1 MQVYKAYFKII
12 KKNIGQL
19 SIYLIIFLLFA
30 TIFGK
35 VSTSPKDTDFESTKV
50 NISIINKDEN
60 SKLIS
65 GLTDYLKENANIVDV
80 GTSKEDLQDALFF
93 REAEYII
100 TIPKGFTK
108 EILKG
113 NKDINIEKTV
123 IPNSTSEIYMDNLIN
138 RYLNTVKMYTST
150 IDNISQAKL
159 VSNVNKD
166 LSHTTDVKI
175 KTYDNDYSNNASCAN
190 YYNFFAYSMFAVLI
204 LGISLVMISFNNKD
218 LKRRNL
224 ASSLSMKNMN
234 IQMVFANITYA
245 VVVWFVMIIAS
256 FIMFKNYMF
265 TINGLL
271 SLLNSFVFT
280 LAALSISILISNLV
294 TSRNA
299 LSAVVNV
306 IALGSCF
313 ISGVFVP
320 QQYLGDTVLSIAKF
334 NPTYWYVKAN
344 DDIAILVNYSNE
356 NMRPIFMSMIIVLG
370 FALAVYAVTLVVIK
384 QKRLSN

>member
-30 TIFGK
+30 IIFGK

-190 YYNFFAYSMFAVLI
+190 YYNFFAYSMFAILI

-245 VVVWFVMIIAS
+245 LVVWFVMIIAS

-306 IALGSCF
+306 IALGSFF

>member
-30 TIFGK
+30 IIFGK

-65 GLTDYLKENANIVDV
+65 GLRDYLKENANIVDV

-245 VVVWFVMIIAS
+245 LVVWFVMIIAS

-280 LAALSISILISNLV
+280 LAALIISILISNLV

>member
-30 TIFGK
+30 IIFGK

-65 GLTDYLKENANIVDV
+65 GLRDYLKENANIVDV

-190 YYNFFAYSMFAVLI
+190 YYNFFAYSMFAILI

-245 VVVWFVMIIAS
+245 LVVWFVMIIAS

>member
-30 TIFGK
+30 IIFGK

-234 IQMVFANITYA
+234 IKMVFANITYA
-245 VVVWFVMIIAS
+245 VVVCFVMIIAS

-320 QQYLGDTVLSIAKF
+320 QQYLGETVLSIAKF

>member
-30 TIFGK
+30 IIFGK

-65 GLTDYLKENANIVDV
+65 GLRDYLKENANIVDV

-190 YYNFFAYSMFAVLI
+190 YYNFFAYSMFAILI

-256 FIMFKNYMF
+256 FIIFKNYMF
-265 TINGLL
+265 TIHGLL
-271 SLLNSFVFT
+271 FLLNSFVFT

>member
-30 TIFGK
+30 IIFGK

-245 VVVWFVMIIAS
+245 LVVWFVMIIAS

-320 QQYLGDTVLSIAKF
+320 QQYLGDKVLSIAKF

>member
-30 TIFGK
+30 IIFGK

-190 YYNFFAYSMFAVLI
+190 YYNFFAYSMFAILI

-245 VVVWFVMIIAS
+245 LVVWFVMIIAS

-334 NPTYWYVKAN
+334 DPTYWYVKAN

>member
-30 TIFGK
+30 IIFGK

-65 GLTDYLKENANIVDV
+65 GLRDYLKENANIVDV

-280 LAALSISILISNLV
+280 LAALIISILISNLV

>member
-30 TIFGK
+30 IIFGK

-50 NISIINKDEN
+50 NKSIINKDEN

>member
-30 TIFGK
+30 IIFGK

-65 GLTDYLKENANIVDV
+65 GLRDYLKENANIVDV

-320 QQYLGDTVLSIAKF
+320 QQYLGDTVFSIAKF

-370 FALAVYAVTLVVIK
+370 FALAVYAVTFVVIK

>member
-30 TIFGK
+30 IIFGK

-65 GLTDYLKENANIVDV
+65 GLRDYLKENANIVDV

-224 ASSLSMKNMN
+224 ASALSMKNMN

-245 VVVWFVMIIAS
+245 LVVWFVMIIAS
-256 FIMFKNYMF
+256 FIIFKNYMF

>member
-30 TIFGK
+30 IIFGK

-245 VVVWFVMIIAS
+245 LVVWFVMIIAS

-280 LAALSISILISNLV
+280 LAALIISILISNLV

>member
-19 SIYLIIFLLFA
+19 LIYLIIFLLFA
-30 TIFGK
+30 IIFGK

-65 GLTDYLKENANIVDV
+65 GLRDYLKENANIVDV

>member
-19 SIYLIIFLLFA
+19 LIYLIIFLLFA
-30 TIFGK
+30 IIFGK

-320 QQYLGDTVLSIAKF
+320 QQYLWDTVLSIAKS

>member
-30 TIFGK
+30 IIFGK

-175 KTYDNDYSNNASCAN
+175 KTYDNDYSTNASCAN

-245 VVVWFVMIIAS
+245 LVVWFVMIIAS

>member
-19 SIYLIIFLLFA
+19 FIYLIIFLLFA
-30 TIFGK
+30 IIFGK

-245 VVVWFVMIIAS
+245 LVVWFVMIIAS

>member
-30 TIFGK
+30 IIFGK

-65 GLTDYLKENANIVDV
+65 GLRDYLKENANIVDV

-356 NMRPIFMSMIIVLG
+356 NMRPIFMSMIIVIG

>member
-30 TIFGK
+30 IIFGK
-35 VSTSPKDTDFESTKV
+35 VSTSPKDTNFESTKV

>member
-30 TIFGK
+30 IIFGK

-65 GLTDYLKENANIVDV
+65 GLRDYLKENENIVDV

>member
-30 TIFGK
+30 IIFGK

-65 GLTDYLKENANIVDV
+65 GLRDYLKENANIVDV
-80 GTSKEDLQDALFF
+80 GASKEDLQDALFF

>member
-30 TIFGK
+30 IIFGK

-65 GLTDYLKENANIVDV
+65 GLRDYLKENANIVDV

-356 NMRPIFMSMIIVLG
+356 NMRPIFMSMLIVLG

>member
-30 TIFGK
+30 IIFGK

-65 GLTDYLKENANIVDV
+65 GLRDYLKENANIVDV

-166 LSHTTDVKI
+166 LSHTTNVKI

-245 VVVWFVMIIAS
+245 LVVWFVMIIAS

>member
-30 TIFGK
+30 IIFGK

-245 VVVWFVMIIAS
+245 LVVWFVMIIAS
-256 FIMFKNYMF
+256 FIIFKNYMF

>member
-30 TIFGK
+30 IIFGK

-190 YYNFFAYSMFAVLI
+190 YYNFFAYSMFAILI

-245 VVVWFVMIIAS
+245 LVVWFVMIIAS

>member
-30 TIFGK
+30 IIFGK

-65 GLTDYLKENANIVDV
+65 GLRDYLKENANIVDV

-224 ASSLSMKNMN
+224 ASALSMKNMN

-280 LAALSISILISNLV
+280 LAALIISILISNLV

>member
-30 TIFGK
+30 IIFGK

-65 GLTDYLKENANIVDV
+65 GLRDYLKENANIVDV

-190 YYNFFAYSMFAVLI
+190 YYNFFAYSMFAILI

>member
-30 TIFGK
+30 IIFGK

-65 GLTDYLKENANIVDV
+65 GLRDYLRENENIVDV

-245 VVVWFVMIIAS
+245 LVVWFVMIIAS

>member
-65 GLTDYLKENANIVDV
+65 GLRDYLKENANIVDV

>member
-30 TIFGK
+30 IIFGK

-65 GLTDYLKENANIVDV
+65 GLRDYLKENANIVDV

-159 VSNVNKD
+159 VSNLNKD

-245 VVVWFVMIIAS
+245 LVVWFVMIIAS
-256 FIMFKNYMF
+256 FIMFKNYVF

>member
-30 TIFGK
+30 IIFGK

-190 YYNFFAYSMFAVLI
+190 YYNFFAYSMFAILI